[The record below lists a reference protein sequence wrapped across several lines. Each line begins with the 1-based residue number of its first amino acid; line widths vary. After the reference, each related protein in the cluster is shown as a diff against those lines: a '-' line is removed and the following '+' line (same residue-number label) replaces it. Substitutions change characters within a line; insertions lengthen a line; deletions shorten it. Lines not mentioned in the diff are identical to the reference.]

1 MRRKIKCSFLLNYWA
16 IILRQLSQVA
26 EVEDGLKVGRT
37 NVKKFA
43 WQIIC
48 LLVLQRAHA
57 HIQKT
62 MPDLHKQKH
71 KITTTTATRTRTKA
85 RAS

>member
-1 MRRKIKCSFLLNYWA
+1 MMRRKIKCSFLLNYWA

-26 EVEDGLKVGRT
+26 KVEDGLEVGRT

-48 LLVLQRAHA
+48 LLVLQQAHT
-57 HIQKT
+57 QKT
-62 MPDLHKQKH
+62 LPDLHKQK
-71 KITTTTATRTRTKA
+71 A
-85 RAS
+85 